1 MNKCSDVKMNDIMKE
16 TLHTISGEKFSQLRQ
31 LLDDNDYILEAAETF
46 KSLSDSTRLRIVL
59 VLQENELCVHD
70 LAEII
75 QTSES
80 NASHQLRLLRSMN
93 IVKYRRAGKR
103 VFYSIDDEHISHL
116 VDDMME
122 HVAEL

>member
-1 MNKCSDVKMNDIMKE
+1 MNKCSYVKVSYVMDE
-16 TLHTISGEKFSQLRQ
+16 TLHTISAEKFSQLNQ
-31 LLDDNDYILEAAETF
+31 LIEKNDFVLQAAETF
-46 KSLSDSTRLRIVL
+46 KALSDSTRLRMVL

-70 LAEII
+70 LAQII

-80 NASHQLRLLRSMN
+80 NASHQLRFLRSMN
-93 IVKYRRAGKR
+93 IVKYRRAGKQ

-122 HVAEL
+122 HVAE

>member
-1 MNKCSDVKMNDIMKE
+1 MQQPM
-16 TLHTISGEKFSQLRQ
+16 HTISTEKFLELSQLI
-31 LLDDNDYILEAAETF
+31 DNNEYVLQAAETF
-46 KSLSDSTRLRIVL
+46 KALSDSTRLRMVL

-93 IVKYRRAGKR
+93 IVKYRRAGKQ

-122 HVAEL
+122 HVEEL

>member
-1 MNKCSDVKMNDIMKE
+1 MNDIMKE